1 MKSSRWIYF
10 VMFLAIGI
18 PIIFKIGL
26 PPARMPKAE
35 KFFEII
41 NSIPQDKGVAFL
53 AFDYGPGTNAE
64 NRPQSEVIL
73 EHLLRRRIPVV
84 IFSLTPI
91 SEPFLQAV
99 PDAVM
104 KRLNAE
110 TGELWEYGKD
120 VVNVGYRPGG
130 GLFIQTLAKSNN
142 IPEFLG
148 KDIKGQVLT
157 SLPLMKRV
165 STIKDISFL
174 GQFTG
179 LVGVFQNYV
188 QYFQADGYL
197 PIFGHGCTSITIP
210 EAYIY
215 LDSGQLQGLLEGLA
229 GAAWYSE
236 LLRQNFS
243 KRAADHALISNTALG
258 VGQLTLLGL
267 IALGNI
273 LALLKR
279 RRVAQ

>member
-1 MKSSRWIYF
+1 MRSSRIIYF
-10 VMFLAIGI
+10 IMFLAIGI

-35 KFFEII
+35 KFFEIV
-41 NSIPQDKGVAFL
+41 NSIPSEKGVAFL

-73 EHLLRRRIPVV
+73 EHLMRRRIPVV

-99 PDAVM
+99 PEAIM
-104 KRLNAE
+104 KRLNDE
-110 TGELWEYGKD
+110 TGESWEYGKD

-130 GLFIQTLAKSNN
+130 GLFIQTLAKSDN

-148 KDIKGQVLT
+148 KDVKGQILT
-157 SLPLMKRV
+157 SLPIMSRLK
-165 STIKDISFL
+165 TIKDISFL
-174 GQFTG
+174 GEFTG
-179 LVGVFQNYV
+179 LVGAFQNYV
-188 QYFQADGYL
+188 QYFQSGGYV

-236 LLRQNFS
+236 LLRRNFT
-243 KRAADHALISNTALG
+243 KRAADQALISNTALG
-258 VGQLTLLGL
+258 LGQLTLLGL
-267 IALGNI
+267 IAAGNI

-279 RRVAQ
+279 RRVA